1 MPKIMKH
8 AKKNKLPLVLVPL
21 LLVFSLL
28 IIHRLTEKD
37 ALNTAT
43 APVISLSEKLQHQ
56 PDSALKQQ
64 WQTILHHQD
73 SDVDI
78 AVYNAL
84 TKQTTIYNNNTSAT
98 YPTASIVKVSVL
110 ANLLRMSQSDDTA
123 LSPTEKELAE
133 SMIVDSDN
141 DATTTLL
148 NTYQDGYTGPDDLF
162 SALHMTQSKMN
173 PEAWGMTTTTAQ
185 DQLKLLNALAYGQ
198 KSPLN
203 RSDRHYVLHL
213 MANVSPDQAWG
224 VSKGISDNATIQ
236 LKNGWLDSDDDDG
249 WIVNSIG
256 HIQTKDSNYT
266 IAVLTNG
273 NATEADG
280 IDLIESLS
288 LATAQQ
294 LKAN

>member
-1 MPKIMKH
+1 MD
-8 AKKNKLPLVLVPL
+8 
-21 LLVFSLL
+21 
-28 IIHRLTEKD
+28 TEHP
-37 ALNTAT
+37 AT
-43 APVISLSEKLQHQ
+43 SPIVSLSERLQHQ

-73 SDVDI
+73 SDVNI
-78 AVYNAL
+78 AVYNEK
-84 TKQTTIYNNNTSAT
+84 TKQTTTYTNNASVT

-110 ANLLRMSQSDDTA
+110 ANLLRMTQTDDTS
-123 LSPTEKELAE
+123 LSPTEKSLAE
-133 SMIVDSDN
+133 NMIVDSDN

-148 NTYQDGYTGPDDLF
+148 NTYQDGYTSPDCLF
-162 SALHMTQSKMN
+162 SALHMTQSKMD
-173 PEAWGMTTTTAQ
+173 PDAWGLTTTTAL

-203 RSDRHYVLHL
+203 QSDRHYVLKL

-224 VSKGISDNATIQ
+224 ISKGLADNATIQ
-236 LKNGWLDSDDDDG
+236 LKNGWLESDDG
-249 WIVNSIG
+249 SSWIVNSIG

-288 LATAQQ
+288 SATAQE
-294 LKAN
+294 LKAD

>member
-1 MPKIMKH
+1 MKH
-8 AKKNKLPLVLVPL
+8 AKKNRLPL
-21 LLVFSLL
+21 LLV
-28 IIHRLTEKD
+28 
-37 ALNTAT
+37 
-43 APVISLSEKLQHQ
+43 PVILLFGVLIVYRLVSMDTEHPATSPIVSLSERLQHQ

-73 SDVDI
+73 SDVNI
-78 AVYNAL
+78 AVYNEK
-84 TKQTTIYNNNTSAT
+84 TKQTTTYTNNASVP

-110 ANLLRMSQSDDTA
+110 ANLLRMTQTDDTS
-123 LSPTEKELAE
+123 LSPTEKSLAE
-133 SMIVDSDN
+133 NMIVDSDN

-148 NTYQDGYTGPDDLF
+148 NTYQDGYTSPNSLF
-162 SALHMTQSKMN
+162 SALHMTQSKMD
-173 PEAWGMTTTTAQ
+173 PDAWGLTTTTAL

-203 RSDRHYVLHL
+203 QSDRHYVLKL

-224 VSKGISDNATIQ
+224 ISKGLADNATIQ
-236 LKNGWLDSDDDDG
+236 LKNGWLESDDG
-249 WIVNSIG
+249 SSWIVNSIG

-288 LATAQQ
+288 SATAQE
-294 LKAN
+294 LKAD

>member
-1 MPKIMKH
+1 MKH
-8 AKKNKLPLVLVPL
+8 AKKNRLPL
-21 LLVFSLL
+21 LLV
-28 IIHRLTEKD
+28 
-37 ALNTAT
+37 
-43 APVISLSEKLQHQ
+43 PVILLFGVLIVYRLVSMDTEHPATSPIVSLSERLQHQ

-73 SDVDI
+73 SDVNI
-78 AVYNAL
+78 AVYNEK
-84 TKQTTIYNNNTSAT
+84 TKQTTTYTNNASVT

-110 ANLLRMSQSDDTA
+110 ANLLRMTQTDDTS
-123 LSPTEKELAE
+123 LSPTEKSLAE
-133 SMIVDSDN
+133 NMIVDSDN

-148 NTYQDGYTGPDDLF
+148 NTYQDGYTSPDSLF
-162 SALHMTQSKMN
+162 SALHMTQSKMD
-173 PEAWGMTTTTAQ
+173 PDAWGLTTTTAL

-203 RSDRHYVLHL
+203 QSDRHYVLKL

-224 VSKGISDNATIQ
+224 ISKGLADNATIQ
-236 LKNGWLDSDDDDG
+236 LKNGWLESDDDSS

-288 LATAQQ
+288 SATAQE
-294 LKAN
+294 LKAD

>member
-1 MPKIMKH
+1 MKH
-8 AKKNKLPLVLVPL
+8 AKKNRLPL
-21 LLVFSLL
+21 LLV
-28 IIHRLTEKD
+28 
-37 ALNTAT
+37 
-43 APVISLSEKLQHQ
+43 PVILLFGVLIVYRLVSMDTEHPATSPIVSLAERLQHQ

-73 SDVDI
+73 SDVNI
-78 AVYNAL
+78 AVYNEK
-84 TKQTTIYNNNTSAT
+84 TKQTTTYTNNASVT

-110 ANLLRMSQSDDTA
+110 ANLLRMTQSDDTS
-123 LSPTEKELAE
+123 LSPTEKSLAE
-133 SMIVDSDN
+133 NMIVDSDN

-148 NTYQDGYTGPDDLF
+148 NTYQDGYTSPDSLF
-162 SALHMTQSKMN
+162 SALHMTQSKMD
-173 PEAWGMTTTTAQ
+173 PDAWGLTTTTAL

-203 RSDRHYVLHL
+203 QSDRHYVLKL

-224 VSKGISDNATIQ
+224 ISKGLADNATIQ
-236 LKNGWLDSDDDDG
+236 LKNGWLESDDG
-249 WIVNSIG
+249 SSWIVNSIG

-288 LATAQQ
+288 SATAQE
-294 LKAN
+294 LKAD

>member
-1 MPKIMKH
+1 MKH
-8 AKKNKLPLVLVPL
+8 AKKNRLPL
-21 LLVFSLL
+21 LLV
-28 IIHRLTEKD
+28 
-37 ALNTAT
+37 
-43 APVISLSEKLQHQ
+43 PVILLFGILIVYRLVSMDTEHPATSPIVSLSERLQHQ

-73 SDVDI
+73 SDVNI
-78 AVYNAL
+78 AVYNEK
-84 TKQTTIYNNNTSAT
+84 TKQTTTYTNNASVT

-110 ANLLRMSQSDDTA
+110 ANLLRMTQSDDTS
-123 LSPTEKELAE
+123 LSPTEKSLAE
-133 SMIVDSDN
+133 NMIVDSDN

-148 NTYQDGYTGPDDLF
+148 NTYQDGYTSPDSLF
-162 SALHMTQSKMN
+162 SALHMTQSKMD
-173 PEAWGMTTTTAQ
+173 PDAWGLTTTTAL

-203 RSDRHYVLHL
+203 QSDRHYVLKL

-224 VSKGISDNATIQ
+224 ISKGLADNATIQ
-236 LKNGWLDSDDDDG
+236 LKNGWLESDDG
-249 WIVNSIG
+249 SSWIVNSIG

-288 LATAQQ
+288 SATAQE
-294 LKAN
+294 LKAD

>member
-1 MPKIMKH
+1 MKH
-8 AKKNKLPLVLVPL
+8 AKKNRFPL
-21 LLVFSLL
+21 LLV
-28 IIHRLTEKD
+28 
-37 ALNTAT
+37 
-43 APVISLSEKLQHQ
+43 PVILLFGVLIVYRLVSMDTEHPATSPIVSLSERLQHQ

-73 SDVDI
+73 SDVNI
-78 AVYNAL
+78 AVYNEK
-84 TKQTTIYNNNTSAT
+84 TKQTTTYTNNASVT

-110 ANLLRMSQSDDTA
+110 ANLLRMTQTDDTS
-123 LSPTEKELAE
+123 LSPTEKSLAE
-133 SMIVDSDN
+133 NMIVDSDN

-148 NTYQDGYTGPDDLF
+148 NTYQDGYTSPDSLF
-162 SALHMTQSKMN
+162 SALHMTQSKMD
-173 PEAWGMTTTTAQ
+173 PDAWGLTTTTAL

-203 RSDRHYVLHL
+203 QSDRHYVLKL

-224 VSKGISDNATIQ
+224 ISKGLADNATIQ
-236 LKNGWLDSDDDDG
+236 LKNGWLESDDG
-249 WIVNSIG
+249 SSWIVNSIG

-288 LATAQQ
+288 SATAQE
-294 LKAN
+294 LKAD

>member
-1 MPKIMKH
+1 MKH
-8 AKKNKLPLVLVPL
+8 AKKNRLPL
-21 LLVFSLL
+21 LLVPIILL
-28 IIHRLTEKD
+28 FGVLIVYRLVSMDTEHP
-37 ALNTAT
+37 AT
-43 APVISLSEKLQHQ
+43 SPIVSLSERLQHQ

-73 SDVDI
+73 SDVNI
-78 AVYNAL
+78 AVYNEK
-84 TKQTTIYNNNTSAT
+84 TKQTTTYTNNASVT

-110 ANLLRMSQSDDTA
+110 ANLLRMTQTDDTS
-123 LSPTEKELAE
+123 LSPTEKSLAE
-133 SMIVDSDN
+133 NMIVDSDN

-148 NTYQDGYTGPDDLF
+148 NTYQDGYTSPDSLF
-162 SALHMTQSKMN
+162 SALHMTQSKMD
-173 PEAWGMTTTTAQ
+173 PDAWGLTTTTAL

-203 RSDRHYVLHL
+203 QSDRHYVLKL

-224 VSKGISDNATIQ
+224 ISKGLANNATIQ
-236 LKNGWLDSDDDDG
+236 LKNGWLESDDG
-249 WIVNSIG
+249 SSWIVNSIG

-273 NATEADG
+273 NATETDG

-288 LATAQQ
+288 SATAQE
-294 LKAN
+294 LKAD

>member
-1 MPKIMKH
+1 MKH
-8 AKKNKLPLVLVPL
+8 AKKNRLPL
-21 LLVFSLL
+21 LLV
-28 IIHRLTEKD
+28 
-37 ALNTAT
+37 
-43 APVISLSEKLQHQ
+43 PVILLFGILIVYRLVSMDTEHPATSPIVSLSERLQHQ

-73 SDVDI
+73 SDVNI
-78 AVYNAL
+78 AVYNEK
-84 TKQTTIYNNNTSAT
+84 TKQTTTYTNNASVT

-110 ANLLRMSQSDDTA
+110 ANLLRMTQTDDTS
-123 LSPTEKELAE
+123 LSPTEKSLAE
-133 SMIVDSDN
+133 NMIVDSDN

-148 NTYQDGYTGPDDLF
+148 NTYQDGYTSPDSLF
-162 SALHMTQSKMN
+162 SALHMTQSKMD
-173 PEAWGMTTTTAQ
+173 PDAWGLTTTTAL

-203 RSDRHYVLHL
+203 QSDRHYVLKL

-224 VSKGISDNATIQ
+224 ISKGLADNATIQ
-236 LKNGWLDSDDDDG
+236 LKNGWLESDDG
-249 WIVNSIG
+249 SSWIVNSIG

-288 LATAQQ
+288 SATAQE
-294 LKAN
+294 LKAD

>member
-1 MPKIMKH
+1 MKH
-8 AKKNKLPLVLVPL
+8 AKKNRLPL
-21 LLVFSLL
+21 LLV
-28 IIHRLTEKD
+28 
-37 ALNTAT
+37 
-43 APVISLSEKLQHQ
+43 PVILLFGILIVYRLVSMDTEHPATSPIVSLSERLQHQ

-73 SDVDI
+73 SDVNI
-78 AVYNAL
+78 AVYNEK
-84 TKQTTIYNNNTSAT
+84 TKQTTTYTNNASVT

-110 ANLLRMSQSDDTA
+110 ANLLRMTQSDDTS
-123 LSPTEKELAE
+123 LSPTEKSLAE
-133 SMIVDSDN
+133 NMIVDSDN

-148 NTYQDGYTGPDDLF
+148 NTYQDGYTSPDSLF
-162 SALHMTQSKMN
+162 SALHMTQSKMD
-173 PEAWGMTTTTAQ
+173 PDAWGLTTTTAL

-203 RSDRHYVLHL
+203 QSDRHYVLKL

-224 VSKGISDNATIQ
+224 ISKGIADNATIQ
-236 LKNGWLDSDDDDG
+236 LKNGWLESDDG
-249 WIVNSIG
+249 SSWIVNSIG

-288 LATAQQ
+288 SATAQE
-294 LKAN
+294 LKAD

>member
-1 MPKIMKH
+1 M
-8 AKKNKLPLVLVPL
+8 
-21 LLVFSLL
+21 
-28 IIHRLTEKD
+28 T
-37 ALNTAT
+37 TADS
-43 APVISLSEKLQHQ
+43 PVVALSEKLKHQ
-56 PDSALKQQ
+56 PDTALKQQ

-73 SDVDI
+73 SDVNI
-78 AVYNAL
+78 GVYNAL
-84 TKQTTIYNNNTSAT
+84 TKQTTIYNSNTSAT

-110 ANLLRMSQSDDTA
+110 ANLLRMSQSDDA
-123 LSPTEKELAE
+123 SLSPAEKTLAE

-162 SALHMTQSKMN
+162 NALHMTQSKMN
-173 PEAWGMTTTTAQ
+173 PDAWGMTTTTAQ

-213 MANVSPDQAWG
+213 MANVNPDQDWG
-224 VSKGISDNATIQ
+224 ISKGIPDNATIQ

-266 IAVLTNG
+266 IAVLTTG
-273 NATEADG
+273 NATEAAG
-280 IDLIESLS
+280 IDLIERLS
-288 LATAQQ
+288 SATARQ
-294 LKAN
+294 LKVN

>member
-1 MPKIMKH
+1 MKH
-8 AKKNKLPLVLVPL
+8 AKKNQLPL
-21 LLVFSLL
+21 LLV
-28 IIHRLTEKD
+28 
-37 ALNTAT
+37 
-43 APVISLSEKLQHQ
+43 PVILLFGILIVYRLVSMDTEHPATSPIVSLSERLQHQ

-73 SDVDI
+73 SDVNI
-78 AVYNAL
+78 AVYNEK
-84 TKQTTIYNNNTSAT
+84 TKQTTTYTNNASVT

-110 ANLLRMSQSDDTA
+110 ANLLRMTQSDDTS
-123 LSPTEKELAE
+123 LSPTEKSLAE
-133 SMIVDSDN
+133 NMIVDSDN

-148 NTYQDGYTGPDDLF
+148 NTYQDGYTSPDSLF
-162 SALHMTQSKMN
+162 SALHMTQSKMD
-173 PEAWGMTTTTAQ
+173 PDAWGLTTTTAL

-203 RSDRHYVLHL
+203 QSDRHYVLKL

-224 VSKGISDNATIQ
+224 ISKGIADNATIQ
-236 LKNGWLDSDDDDG
+236 LKNGWLESDDG
-249 WIVNSIG
+249 SSWIVNSIG

-288 LATAQQ
+288 SATAQE
-294 LKAN
+294 LKAD

>member
-1 MPKIMKH
+1 MKH
-8 AKKNKLPLVLVPL
+8 AKKNRLPL
-21 LLVFSLL
+21 LLV
-28 IIHRLTEKD
+28 
-37 ALNTAT
+37 
-43 APVISLSEKLQHQ
+43 PVILLFGVLIVYRLVSMDTEHPATSPIVSLSERLQHQ

-73 SDVDI
+73 SDVNI
-78 AVYNAL
+78 AVYNEK
-84 TKQTTIYNNNTSAT
+84 TKQTTTYTNNASVT

-110 ANLLRMSQSDDTA
+110 ANLLRMTQTDDTS
-123 LSPTEKELAE
+123 LSPTEKSLAE
-133 SMIVDSDN
+133 NMIVDSDN

-148 NTYQDGYTGPDDLF
+148 NTYQDGYTSPDSLF
-162 SALHMTQSKMN
+162 SALHMTQSKMD
-173 PEAWGMTTTTAQ
+173 PDAWGLTTTTAL

-203 RSDRHYVLHL
+203 QSDRHYVLKL

-224 VSKGISDNATIQ
+224 ISKGLADNATIQ
-236 LKNGWLDSDDDDG
+236 LKNGWLESDDG
-249 WIVNSIG
+249 SSWIVNSIG

-288 LATAQQ
+288 SATAQE
-294 LKAN
+294 LKAD

>member
-1 MPKIMKH
+1 MNH
-8 AKKNKLPLVLVPL
+8 AKKKRFPLVLVPL

-28 IIHRLTEKD
+28 ITHRLLEKN
-37 ALNTAT
+37 ALNTVDS
-43 APVISLSEKLQHQ
+43 PVIALSEKLQHQ

-73 SDVDI
+73 SDVNI
-78 AVYNAL
+78 GVYNAL
-84 TKQTTIYNNNTSAT
+84 TKQTTIYNSNTSAT

-110 ANLLRMSQSDDTA
+110 ANLLRMSQSDDA
-123 LSPTEKELAE
+123 SLSPTEKTLAE
-133 SMIVDSDN
+133 SMIADSDN

-162 SALHMTQSKMN
+162 STLHMTQSKMN
-173 PEAWGMTTTTAQ
+173 PDAWGMTTTTAQ

-213 MANVSPDQAWG
+213 MANVSPDQDWG
-224 VSKGISDNATIQ
+224 ISKGIPDNATIQ

-273 NATEADG
+273 NATEAAG

-288 LATAQQ
+288 SATARQ
-294 LKAN
+294 LKVN